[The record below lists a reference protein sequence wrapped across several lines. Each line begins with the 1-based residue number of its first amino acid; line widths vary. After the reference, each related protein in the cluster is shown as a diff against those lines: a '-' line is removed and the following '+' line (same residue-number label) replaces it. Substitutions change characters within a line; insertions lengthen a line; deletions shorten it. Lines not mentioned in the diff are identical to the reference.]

1 MWIFELKGLT
11 ISLSL
16 LFLLLLLRGCIPSL
30 ITLVSQ
36 CTKPGDASYGTIN
49 TFSWIFIVNHVIQG
63 KIVPI
68 FLLVFLN
75 NVSLHFLYSVIHNL
89 SVVDLFIVQWSS
101 IEGKT
106 AMARFLY
113 SQTLLIWTLR
123 GLHKVSL
130 LMGCLYLA
138 G

>member
-1 MWIFELKGLT
+1 MWIFGLKGLR

-36 CTKPGDASYGTIN
+36 FTKPGDASYGTIN
-49 TFSWIFIVNHVIQG
+49 TFSWIFIVNRVIQG

-75 NVSLHFLYSVIHNL
+75 TVSFHFLS
-89 SVVDLFIVQWSS
+89 FIIYW
-101 IEGKT
+101 
-106 AMARFLY
+106 
-113 SQTLLIWTLR
+113 
-123 GLHKVSL
+123 
-130 LMGCLYLA
+130 
-138 G
+138 

>member
-1 MWIFELKGLT
+1 MWIFGLKGLR

-36 CTKPGDASYGTIN
+36 CTKQEDASYGTIN
-49 TFSWIFIVNHVIQG
+49 TFSWIFIVNRVIQG

-75 NVSLHFLYSVIHNL
+75 TVSLQGACTI
-89 SVVDLFIVQWSS
+89 
-101 IEGKT
+101 
-106 AMARFLY
+106 
-113 SQTLLIWTLR
+113 
-123 GLHKVSL
+123 
-130 LMGCLYLA
+130 CLCS
-138 G
+138 